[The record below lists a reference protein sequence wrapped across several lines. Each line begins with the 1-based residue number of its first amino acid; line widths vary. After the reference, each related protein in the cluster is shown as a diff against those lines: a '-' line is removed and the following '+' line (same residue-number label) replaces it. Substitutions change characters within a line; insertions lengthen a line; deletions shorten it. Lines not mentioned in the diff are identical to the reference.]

1 MPGISSSVAGAGTC
15 PVEATDIV
23 STSDRLSPTASASR
37 PPPARVAEYSISRP
51 PCSHSSR
58 SSTPDSRLAGAPR
71 KVSIVWK
78 EYTRGPRHMVPPR
91 RLAAKPGDG
100 AGKAGRNPG
109 VSAQFRSK
117 LAKDLTFPRH
127 NRHTPQAGALPLPP
141 HVTIVMATRNGARH
155 LPAQLASLAR
165 QTHPDWA
172 LFVSDDAST
181 DATPAILAG
190 FARRHP
196 LHLVPGPCTGTAAAN
211 FLSALGHPDLPAGPV
226 ALADQDDVWLPGK
239 LSRALRR
246 LGPDPA
252 PALYAAESLLCDAAL
267 RPLRRSRPPRAVP
280 GFGNAL
286 AQNLFCGHT
295 LVLNAA
301 ALALVRQALALLG
314 PQGARAIPWH
324 DWWIYQ
330 LLAGAGARL
339 VLDPLPVALYRQ
351 HPGNAL
357 GGSGDLRGALRRLA
371 LLGSGRWGWA
381 MQAQAQALQQTAA
394 LLTPAARR
402 TLDGFLAAPP
412 AGPGRAM
419 ALHRAGLHRASASG
433 TAVLLAAAAL
443 GRV

>member
-1 MPGISSSVAGAGTC
+1 M
-15 PVEATDIV
+15 
-23 STSDRLSPTASASR
+23 R
-37 PPPARVAEYSISRP
+37 PMLHLRPAAMPPAPPLAEVV
-51 PCSHSSR
+51 
-58 SSTPDSRLAGAPR
+58 LA
-71 KVSIVWK
+71 V
-78 EYTRGPRHMVPPR
+78 
-91 RLAAKPGDG
+91 
-100 AGKAGRNPG
+100 
-109 VSAQFRSK
+109 
-117 LAKDLTFPRH
+117 
-127 NRHTPQAGALPLPP
+127 
-141 HVTIVMATRNGARH
+141 RNGARF
-155 LPAQLASLAR
+155 LPQQMDSLFAQTGVRLRLRALDDGSSDGSR
-165 QTHPDWA
+165 QVMLDQ
-172 LFVSDDAST
+172 
-181 DATPAILAG
+181 AG
-190 FARRHP
+190 RAGQV
-196 LHLVPGPCTGTAAAN
+196 LHLAEGPRAGVAEAFFTLLDRVGADA
-211 FLSALGHPDLPAGPV
+211 DLV
-226 ALADQDDVWLPGK
+226 APCDQDDVWLPGK

-246 LGPDPA
+246 LGPDSA

-267 RPLRRSRPPRAVP
+267 RPLRRSRPPNAVP

-286 AQNLFCGHT
+286 AQNLFSGHT
-295 LVLNAA
+295 LVLNTA

-339 VLDPLPVALYRQ
+339 LLDPLPVALYRQ

-371 LLGSGRWGWA
+371 LLGSGRWGRA
-381 MQAQAQALQQTAA
+381 MRTQAQALQQTAT

-433 TAVLLAAAAL
+433 TAGLLAAAAL

>member
-1 MPGISSSVAGAGTC
+1 M
-15 PVEATDIV
+15 
-23 STSDRLSPTASASR
+23 
-37 PPPARVAEYSISRP
+37 
-51 PCSHSSR
+51 
-58 SSTPDSRLAGAPR
+58 
-71 KVSIVWK
+71 
-78 EYTRGPRHMVPPR
+78 
-91 RLAAKPGDG
+91 
-100 AGKAGRNPG
+100 
-109 VSAQFRSK
+109 
-117 LAKDLTFPRH
+117 
-127 NRHTPQAGALPLPP
+127 PP